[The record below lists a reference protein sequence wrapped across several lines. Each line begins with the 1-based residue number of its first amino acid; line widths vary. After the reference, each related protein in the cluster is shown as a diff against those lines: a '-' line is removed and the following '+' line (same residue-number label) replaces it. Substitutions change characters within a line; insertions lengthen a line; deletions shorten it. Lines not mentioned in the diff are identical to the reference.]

1 MLRVLHTSDWHL
13 GQTLRDRDRADEHA
27 AFLRWLVDTVVAR
40 AIDVV
45 LVAGDVFDVTNPPAT
60 AQRQLYGVLAELRR
74 RRPTAQVVI
83 VAGNHDSPARLDA
96 PSALAAELGV
106 TIVGRAD
113 ARALTP
119 EALDALVVPLR
130 DGAGVVRAWCLAVP
144 FLRAAD
150 VPAPDDSPQGY
161 LAGVEALYAAL
172 VAHADAR
179 RAPEQAL
186 VAMGHATV
194 ADSRAD
200 HRPDARTEAAADTDE
215 GDEEDENEAVQ
226 RILLGGTDRLP
237 ARTFDP
243 RLAYVALGHLHR
255 AGRVGGRDH
264 VRYAGS
270 PIPLSFAERTYR
282 HGVVLVDLEGARATR
297 IERLEVPRAVP
308 MVRVPAARAPWTDA
322 LAALAAHDFGEAP
335 AWLEIPIA
343 AEPRPPVDLSSR
355 LQALL
360 ADKPVRAFR
369 VDVELGR
376 VARRAPSA
384 AGSLDDLS
392 RLDAQA
398 LLAEAWR
405 LDGRAPPV
413 DPALAALLAELEAE
427 R

>member
-40 AIDVV
+40 AVDVV
-45 LVAGDVFDVTNPPAT
+45 LVAGDVFDVTNPPAA
-60 AQRQLYGVLAELRR
+60 AQRALYGVLAELRR
-74 RRPTAQVVI
+74 QRPSVQVVL

-106 TIVGRAD
+106 RIIGRAD
-113 ARALTP
+113 ARVLTP
-119 EALDALVVPLR
+119 EALDALVLPLR
-130 DGAGVVRAWCLAVP
+130 DDAGAVRAWCLAVP

-150 VPAPDDSPQGY
+150 VPAPDDSPKGY
-161 LAGVEALYAAL
+161 LAGVEALYTAL
-172 VAHADAR
+172 VAHADTR

-200 HRPDARTEAAADTDE
+200 HRPEASADASDE

-282 HGVVLVDLEGARATR
+282 HGVVLVELDGPRAAR
-297 IERLEVPRAVP
+297 IERLEVPRVVP

-322 LAALAAHDFGEAP
+322 LAALEAHDFGATP

-369 VDVELGR
+369 VDVELGH
-376 VARRAPSA
+376 VTRRAPSA

-413 DPALAALLAELEAE
+413 EPALAALLAELEAE